1 MDTATQTMTSLEQ
14 RTDARSDLSW
24 PISMWLPEAGRF
36 FNGKS
41 VNISK
46 GGVYLSVPMT
56 TPVRVGHE
64 VEINFPRT
72 PSLAK
77 QKGQYARIK
86 HGKIV
91 RVDRKSILENGNIGL
106 AIQFIQEAFE
116 A

>member
-1 MDTATQTMTSLEQ
+1 MDTATKTSVSEQ
-14 RTDARSDLSW
+14 RTDARSDLAW

-56 TPVRVGHE
+56 TPVRIGHE

-91 RVDRKSILENGNIGL
+91 RVDRRSIFENGNIGL
-106 AIQFIQEAFE
+106 AVAFTGE
-116 A
+116 SAKS

>member
-1 MDTATQTMTSLEQ
+1 METATKTAVSEL
-14 RTDARSDLSW
+14 RTDARSDLAW

-91 RVDRKSILENGNIGL
+91 RVDRRSIFENGNIGL
-106 AIQFIQEAFE
+106 AVAFTGDT
-116 A
+116 AKA

>member
-1 MDTATQTMTSLEQ
+1 MDTALQTLIAEQ
-14 RTDARSDLSW
+14 RRDTRSDLAW

-41 VNISK
+41 INISK

-56 TPVRVGHE
+56 TPIRVGHE

-86 HGKIV
+86 PGTVV
-91 RVDRKSILENGNIGL
+91 RVDRRSILDGGNIGI
-106 AIQFIQEAFE
+106 AIQFDGEQITD
-116 A
+116 

>member
-1 MDTATQTMTSLEQ
+1 METATKTAVSEQ
-14 RTDARSDLSW
+14 RTDTRSDLAW

-91 RVDRKSILENGNIGL
+91 RVDRRSIFENGNIGL
-106 AIQFIQEAFE
+106 AIAFTGE
-116 A
+116 TEKA

>member
-1 MDTATQTMTSLEQ
+1 METATKTAVSEQ
-14 RTDARSDLSW
+14 RTDARSDLAW

-91 RVDRKSILENGNIGL
+91 RVDRRSIFENGNIGL
-106 AIQFIQEAFE
+106 AIAFTGETAEA
-116 A
+116 

>member
-1 MDTATQTMTSLEQ
+1 MDTVMQTSVVEQ
-14 RTDARSDLSW
+14 RTDARSDLAW
-24 PISMWLPEAGRF
+24 PVSMWLPEAGRF

-46 GGVYLSVPMT
+46 GGVYLSVPIT
-56 TPVRVGHE
+56 TPVREGHE

-86 HGKIV
+86 HGQVV
-91 RVDRKSILENGNIGL
+91 RVDRRNILENGSIGL
-106 AIQFIQEAFE
+106 AIQFIGESANQ
-116 A
+116 

>member
-1 MDTATQTMTSLEQ
+1 MDTATQTLIMEQ
-14 RTDARSDLSW
+14 RKDARSDLSW
-24 PISMWLPEAGRF
+24 PVSIWLPEAGRF

-56 TPVRVGHE
+56 TPVRIGHE

-86 HGKIV
+86 PGTVV
-91 RVDRKSILENGNIGL
+91 RVDRRSILENGNIGI
-106 AIQFIQEAFE
+106 AIRFTGETME
-116 A
+116 S

>member
-1 MDTATQTMTSLEQ
+1 METATKTAVSEQ
-14 RTDARSDLSW
+14 RTDTRSDLAW

-91 RVDRKSILENGNIGL
+91 RVDRRSIFENGNIGL
-106 AIQFIQEAFE
+106 AIAFTGDT
-116 A
+116 AKA

>member
-1 MDTATQTMTSLEQ
+1 METATKTAASEQ
-14 RTDARSDLSW
+14 RTDTRSDLAW

-91 RVDRKSILENGNIGL
+91 RVDRRSIFENGNIGL
-106 AIQFIQEAFE
+106 AIAFTGDTTK

>member
-1 MDTATQTMTSLEQ
+1 MDTARKTTFSEQ
-14 RTDARSDLSW
+14 RTDTRSDLAW

-56 TPVRVGHE
+56 TPVRIGHE

-91 RVDRKSILENGNIGL
+91 RVDRRSIFENGNIGL
-106 AIQFIQEAFE
+106 AVAFTGE
-116 A
+116 SAKS

>member
-1 MDTATQTMTSLEQ
+1 METATKTAVSEQ
-14 RTDARSDLSW
+14 RTDTRSDLAW

-91 RVDRKSILENGNIGL
+91 RVDRRSIFENGNIGL
-106 AIQFIQEAFE
+106 AIAFTGETAEA
-116 A
+116 